1 MAPELGPRETE
12 FQMTKATNDAPA
24 DQSAT
29 PYLEVMPLGGM
40 GEIGKNITVYRYGD
54 EIMVVDGGL
63 AFPDSYQVGID
74 LIVPRIDYLQQNA
87 ELIKGWIL
95 THGHEDHIGGLPYIL
110 PRLPRVP
117 VYGAPL
123 TLGLVREKLAEFG
136 LKDGDIDLREA
147 DTNAKVQIGTHF
159 GVEFIRMTHSIPDNT
174 GYILTT
180 PVGQVL
186 HTGDFK
192 LDEEPSDGQLS
203 DLGRIEQAG
212 KEGVLLLISDSTNAE
227 RPGRTASEAEVA
239 RNLESL
245 IASCKGRVFMTT
257 FASNVHRIQNV
268 INIAHRQSRRVV
280 MEGRSMLKYA
290 QVSQSLGYME
300 LPEPFLT
307 NDEVGT
313 LQDQQVLYV
322 CTGSQGQPM
331 SVLSRLAF
339 GNHAKIALRRGDS
352 VILSSNPIPGN
363 EEAVNLVINRLYE
376 LGVDVYY
383 PPTYRVHASG
393 HGSQEELATVLN
405 LARPKFFLPWHGE
418 PRHQINHAK
427 LAQTLPRPPK
437 RTLIARNGDVV
448 RLGPDEFKVTG
459 TVPAGAVYVDGLG
472 VGDVSDDVLLDRV
485 NMSQEGLIIM
495 TAVLHPTPHVE
506 IVSRGFVRPNRELDA
521 QIRRVAL
528 EAVETGMRE
537 KKRLED
543 VRDDM
548 YGAVRRF
555 VRKVTGRNPVLIPMI
570 VD

>member
-1 MAPELGPRETE
+1 
-12 FQMTKATNDAPA
+12 MTQSNPA
-24 DQSAT
+24 DT
-29 PYLEVMPLGGM
+29 PAKPSLEVIPLGGM
-40 GEIGKNITVYRYGD
+40 GEIGKNITAYRYGD

-63 AFPDSYQVGID
+63 AFPKAHQMGVD
-74 LIVPRIDYLQQNA
+74 LIVPRIDYLLEHADKIQ
-87 ELIKGWIL
+87 GWIL

-117 VYGAPL
+117 VYGAAL
-123 TLGLVREKLAEFG
+123 TLGLVREKLSEFG
-136 LKDGDIDLREA
+136 LKDGEIDLRE
-147 DTNAKVQIGTHF
+147 VQMGDVVQLGTHF
-159 GVEFIRMTHSIPDNT
+159 SAEFIRMTHSIPDNA
-174 GYILTT
+174 GYILKT

-192 LDEEPSDGQLS
+192 LDEHPSDGLTS
-203 DLGRIEQAG
+203 DLARIEQAG

-227 RPGRTASEAEVA
+227 RPGRTASERDIAE
-239 RNLESL
+239 NLEEV
-245 IASCKGRVFMTT
+245 IKNCRGRVFLTT
-257 FASNVHRIQNV
+257 FASQVHRIQNLL
-268 INIAHRQSRRVV
+268 NIAHRQSRRVV

-290 QVSQSLGYME
+290 QVAQATGHMQA
-300 LPEPFLT
+300 PEPFLT
-307 NDEVGT
+307 SDDVGE
-313 LQDQQVLYV
+313 LQDQQLLFV

-331 SVLSRLAF
+331 AVLGRLAF
-339 GNHAKIALRRGDS
+339 GNHAKIALRRGDT

-363 EEAVNLVINRLYE
+363 EDAVNLIINRLYE
-376 LGVDVYY
+376 LGVDVIY
-383 PPTYRVHASG
+383 PPAYRVHASG

-405 LARPKFFLPWHGE
+405 LARPKYFLPWHGE

-437 RTLIARNGDVV
+437 RTLIAKNGDVV
-448 RLGPDEFKVTG
+448 ILGPDEFRVSG
-459 TVPAGAVYVDGLG
+459 TVPAGGVYVDGLG

-485 NMSQEGLIIM
+485 NMSQEGILIM
-495 TAVLHPTPHVE
+495 NAVLHPTPHVE
-506 IVSRGFVRPNRELDA
+506 VVTRGFVRPNRELDH

-528 EAVETGMRE
+528 ESIEQGLRE

-555 VRKVTGRNPVLIPMI
+555 VRKATGRNPVLIPMI